1 MDAFTSFLIAVLS
14 GIVIILFKYW
24 LNNRDK

>member
-1 MDAFTSFLIAVLS
+1 MDAFTSFLVAVLS
-14 GIVIILFKYW
+14 GIVIILSEYW

>member
-1 MDAFTSFLIAVLS
+1 MDAFTSFLVAVLS
-14 GIVIILFKYW
+14 GIVIILFEYW

>member
-1 MDAFTSFLIAVLS
+1 MDAFTSFLVAVLS